1 MPVKRTL
8 QELLAVDEPAWPQ
21 VERWVKESLNLVE
34 VLPPDEKQRQQA
46 LLDTQVT
53 IRSPMGAIVYHTGGL
68 LIDHGWLRLLGS
80 GHARLPR
87 SMAAWNQGRST
98 TSEGKSLGF
107 WLIAD
112 DVVGGFFALNG
123 GAFGRPDDHVFYFAP
138 DTLRWESMNGMG
150 YSEFL
155 VWSLGPNLVKFYE
168 TSRWRD
174 WEDEVS
180 ALNGDKAFSFY
191 PFLWTEEGK
200 DIAKCD
206 RKPCA
211 IPEIFSINTVEFP
224 NLVRSQDAK
233 AFRFHVK
240 VSR

>member
-1 MPVKRTL
+1 MPVKHTL

-21 VERWVKESLNLVE
+21 VERWVKYSGSPIE
-34 VLPPDEKQRQQA
+34 VLPPEEQQRQQA

-53 IRSPMGAIVYHTGGL
+53 VRSPMGAIVYYTGGL

-80 GHARLPR
+80 GHPRLPR

-98 TSEGKSLGF
+98 TPEGKSLGF
-107 WLIAD
+107 WLIGD

-123 GAFGRPDDHVFYFAP
+123 GAFGPPNGHVFYFAP
-138 DTLRWESMNGMG
+138 DTLRWESMNGMS

-155 VWSLGPNLVKFYE
+155 VWSLGPDLAKFYE
-168 TSRWRD
+168 TSRWSD
-174 WEDEVS
+174 WKDEVS

-206 RKPCA
+206 RKLCP
-211 IPEIFSINTVEFP
+211 ISEIFSVNMVEFP

-233 AFRFHVK
+233 AFRFRVN